1 MLRKGAARPIT
12 LAVLKAGHAETTAHR
27 TVPLGGIHERA
38 EYPSPVLFQRRGK
51 ACILAAALFLSG
63 GAAFAQA
70 PDEAFPAVA
79 NVKQLM
85 LDLIHPSSNDI
96 LLAIYRGGPKDE
108 KDWAAVRR
116 SAVTLAESG
125 NMLMMRGRARDRG
138 DWMKDAKLLVD
149 AGNAAY
155 KAAQAKDAAALAAVA
170 GSVDLSCTTC
180 HKQYRPNVFPKD
192 GGSK

>member
-1 MLRKGAARPIT
+1 MMALRINMKRVWIGLISAIA
-12 LAVLKAGHAETTAHR
+12 LAGGFSFET
-27 TVPLGGIHERA
+27 I
-38 EYPSPVLFQRRGK
+38 
-51 ACILAAALFLSG
+51 
-63 GAAFAQA
+63 AFAQA
-70 PDEAFPAVA
+70 PSESFPPAA
-79 NVKQLM
+79 SVKQLM

-108 KDWAAVRR
+108 KEWAAVRR

-125 NMLMMRGRARDRG
+125 NMLMMQGRARDQG

-149 AGNAAY
+149 VGNSAY
-155 KAAQAKDAAALAAVA
+155 KAAQAKDGTALAGLA
-170 GSVDLSCTTC
+170 GAIDASCTAC

>member
-1 MLRKGAARPIT
+1 MKSGWMGVFLGVGT
-12 LAVLKAGHAETTAHR
+12 LAL
-27 TVPLGGIHERA
+27 
-38 EYPSPVLFQRRGK
+38 
-51 ACILAAALFLSG
+51 
-63 GAAFAQA
+63 AQA
-70 PDEAFPAVA
+70 PSEPFPPAA
-79 NVKQLM
+79 SVKQLM

-96 LLAIYRGGPKDE
+96 LLAIYRGGPKDD

-125 NMLMMRGRARDRG
+125 NMLMMRGRARDQG

-155 KAAQAKDAAALAAVA
+155 KAAQAKDGSALAALAGAVDA
-170 GSVDLSCTTC
+170 SCTTC
-180 HKQYRPNVFPKD
+180 HRQYRPNVFPAP